1 MRDLIRNKRGLW
13 YASPVGSK
21 PILDE
26 YGNDTL
32 EVEAVFSSP
41 LYLRAN
47 VSANVGQEAVEV
59 FGPQTEYSRT
69 VSIAGNE
76 CALTEGCRVWFNKN
90 PHAAGDDNNYVVA
103 KVADSKN
110 GYLVALREVTPHG

>member
-1 MRDLIRNKRGLW
+1 MRNVHRNKRELW
-13 YASPVGSK
+13 YSVQVGST
-21 PILDE
+21 PILDD

-41 LYLRAN
+41 FYLLAT

-59 FGPQTEYSRT
+59 FGSQTEYSRT
-69 VSIAGNE
+69 VSVAGSE
-76 CALTEGCRVWFNKN
+76 CPLVEGCRVWFGIEPND
-90 PHAAGDDNNYVVA
+90 AASNHNYTVA
-103 KVADSKN
+103 RVADSKN

>member
-1 MRDLIRNKRGLW
+1 MRDLNRNKRKLW
-13 YASPVGSK
+13 YAVPVGSQ
-21 PILDE
+21 PIIDE

-47 VSANVGQEAVEV
+47 VSANIGQEAIEV
-59 FGPQTEYSRT
+59 FGSQTEYNRT
-69 VSIAGNE
+69 VSVAG
-76 CALTEGCRVWFNKN
+76 AVTPFVEGCRVWFGVEPNEQ
-90 PHAAGDDNNYVVA
+90 ATNYNYTVA
-103 KVADSKN
+103 RVADSKN

>member
-1 MRDLIRNKRGLW
+1 MRNLNRNKRELW
-13 YASPVGSK
+13 YAVQTGSTS
-21 PILDE
+21 IFDE

-41 LYLRAN
+41 LHLQAN

-59 FGPQTEYSRT
+59 FGSQTDYSRT
-69 VSIAGNE
+69 VSIAGGE
-76 CALTEGCRVWFNKN
+76 CPLTEGCRVWFGVEPNDTAEN
-90 PHAAGDDNNYVVA
+90 YNYVVA
-103 KVADSKN
+103 RVADSKN

>member
-1 MRDLIRNKRGLW
+1 MRDLIRNKRELW
-13 YASPVGSK
+13 YAVQVGSK

-47 VSANVGQEAVEV
+47 VSANAGQEAIEV
-59 FGPQTEYSRT
+59 FGSQTDYNRT
-69 VSIAGNE
+69 VSIAGSE
-76 CALTEGCRVWFNKN
+76 CPLVEGCRVWFNKEPN
-90 PHAAGDDNNYVVA
+90 VAGDDNNYVVA
-103 KVADSKN
+103 RVADSKN
-110 GYLVALREVTPHG
+110 GFLVAMREATVYA